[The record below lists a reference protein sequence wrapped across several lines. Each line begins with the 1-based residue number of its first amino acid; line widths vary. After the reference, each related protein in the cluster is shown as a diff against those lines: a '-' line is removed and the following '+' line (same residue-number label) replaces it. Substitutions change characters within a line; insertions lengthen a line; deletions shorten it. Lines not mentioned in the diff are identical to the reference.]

1 MRNFRKSTA
10 IKFDDVCLAVWLA
23 IAGKDSIS
31 KIFGIYFPILAF
43 VASGFEHSIAN
54 VCYYEL
60 YGQKL

>member
-1 MRNFRKSTA
+1 MRNFRKSTV

-23 IAGKDSIS
+23 IAGKDSIG
-31 KIFGIYFPILAF
+31 KIYFPIMAF